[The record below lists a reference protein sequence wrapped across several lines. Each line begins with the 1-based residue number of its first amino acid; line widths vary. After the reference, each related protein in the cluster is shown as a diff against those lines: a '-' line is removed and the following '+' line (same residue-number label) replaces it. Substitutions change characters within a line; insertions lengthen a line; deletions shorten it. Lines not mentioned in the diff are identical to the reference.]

1 MDIIL
6 GVGDMRKHIYS
17 AAVIAS
23 GCLWGLM
30 GLFRRSLGSLGFDS
44 FGIVFVRCG
53 AAALLFALTILLR
66 DKSAFRIRLKDL
78 WCFIGSGLC

>member
-53 AAALLFALTILLR
+53 AAALRSL
-66 DKSAFRIRLKDL
+66 
-78 WCFIGSGLC
+78 